1 MSLAERFMAAFEGFS
16 AAHGQT
22 QISDERRAG
31 KQKAKSYIVRKP
43 LTLDLIKSHIAG
55 DWGVGS
61 IPINED
67 NKCRFGALDID
78 QYPLDL
84 EALDKKLRNAGIPCI
99 VCRSKSGGAHIFFFF
114 KEWIGAGEFRDKAS
128 EISAVL
134 GYGGCEIFPKQEQVL
149 VERGDVGNFINL
161 PYFDAEQTLRY
172 ALLEDGE
179 AATLEQFLDLIEE
192 RKLDVST
199 FLTLEL
205 GGTSDQFKEWPPCL
219 KHLLESGIPEGGRN
233 TTMFAVGTACKLV
246 DPDNWKT
253 LHEKINTQYCQP
265 PLPASEIV
273 TIQQQLEK
281 KEYFYPCEQQPLA
294 SHCNKNLCKRK
305 KYGIGPAQQ
314 SVDLAGLSVIL
325 SEPRLWFMDV
335 NGRRLELTTEEL
347 QVPLKFQRAC
357 MEQLNFMPQAMKAAD
372 WHTVVNSM
380 MDNLNEIEVPQE
392 LTYKGQFIDHLENY
406 CTGNVQAQSAEE
418 LLLGKPYPEEGKIF
432 FRLEGLMNYLRN
444 KRFDEYTRAQIQ
456 ERIKEVN
463 GGEESHGV
471 KGFKTVKG
479 SWKTIR
485 VWWVPE
491 FVGEVEIP
499 DVYVET
505 SEVPF

>member
-22 QISDERRAG
+22 QISPERRAG

-43 LTLDLIKSHIAG
+43 LTLELIESHLSG
-55 DWGVGS
+55 SWGVGS

-78 QYPLDL
+78 QYPLDI
-84 EALDKKLRNAGIPCI
+84 EALDRKLRGSRIPCV

-114 KEWIGAGEFRDKAS
+114 NEWISAGEFRDKAS
-128 EISAVL
+128 EISAIL

-172 ALLEDGE
+172 AVKEDGD
-179 AATLEQFLDLIEE
+179 AATIEEFLGLIEE
-192 RKLDVST
+192 RKLSASE
-199 FLTLEL
+199 FLTLDL
-205 GGTSDQFKEWPPCL
+205 GGKSDQFKGWPPCL

-233 TTMFAVGTACKLV
+233 TTMFAVGTACKMV

-253 LHEKINTQYCQP
+253 LHETINSQYCKP
-265 PLPASEIV
+265 PLAASEIV

-294 SHCNKNLCKRK
+294 SHCNKSLCKNQ

-314 SVDLAGLSVIL
+314 SVDLAGLSVIM

-357 MEQLNFMPQAMKAAD
+357 MEQLNFMPQAMKPSD
-372 WHTVVNSM
+372 WHTVVNEM
-380 MDNLNEIEVPQE
+380 MTNLNEIEVPQE
-392 LTYKGQFIDHLENY
+392 LTYKGQFTEHLEGY

-418 LLLGKPYPEEGKIF
+418 LLLGKPYTDDSKVF
-432 FRLEGLMNYLRN
+432 FRLDGLMNYLRN

-456 ERIKEVN
+456 ERIKEIN
-463 GGEESHGV
+463 AGEECHGT
-471 KGFKTVKG
+471 KRFKTVRG
-479 SWKTIR
+479 EWKTIR

-491 FVGEVEIP
+491 LNTEVNIP
-499 DVYVET
+499 DVYVES